1 MHCGTHKHDA
11 DDFRH
16 GGGCGSLHNVLTH
29 FEGVPGAS
37 TEARAV
43 RACVQTC
50 TVCVNVCEC
59 MCACVCVS

>member
-1 MHCGTHKHDA
+1 MMQMIFVTEVVV
-11 DDFRH
+11 
-16 GGGCGSLHNVLTH
+16 GSLHNVLTH